1 MQSRCK
7 VSKSTKL
14 CKRDAERFKMT
25 KDRFRLTR
33 DLKFLTRASG
43 SDLLFLPFANAG
55 KCIQFSEYAKDN
67 LGADESTVAIHWN
80 RNIVDGEKLMP
91 KLPVHIRTHRE
102 LFDRNQR
109 IRGMQEKTEAVRK
122 QLSRINQ
129 ITYRLSK
136 LTNNPT
142 VEGFSRPSEQDSD
155 VIGVTT
161 AATSSGFFGTIPMP
175 PAFALPALMALHNA
189 PYSTIFTSTIGEPL
203 KLPTRRRKVRKDKG
217 VKRKEGLRKPSR
229 CMTCVNNGGSNFYT
243 CNGRA
248 SRGICQYF
256 DTNR

>member
-1 MQSRCK
+1 
-7 VSKSTKL
+7 
-14 CKRDAERFKMT
+14 MT

-55 KCIQFSEYAKDN
+55 KCNQFSEYAKDN

-109 IRGMQEKTEAVRK
+109 IRGMQEKTKAVRK
-122 QLSRINQ
+122 QLSRTNQ

-142 VEGFSRPSEQDSD
+142 VEDFSRPSEQDSD
-155 VIGVTT
+155 AIGVTT

-175 PAFALPALMALHNA
+175 
-189 PYSTIFTSTIGEPL
+189 
-203 KLPTRRRKVRKDKG
+203 RR
-217 VKRKEGLRKPSR
+217 LR
-229 CMTCVNNGGSNFYT
+229 
-243 CNGRA
+243 
-248 SRGICQYF
+248 CQYW
-256 DTNR
+256 